1 MEITYNLTEEDFLH
15 FNMFHLKHSKSAIQS
30 LNVQRFLTPVFFILM
45 AFLLSKFGNIPFLE
59 LFIVFSITSILWI
72 IFYPWYF
79 YNTVTRRMKKMFK
92 EGKNVGLLG
101 EHVLSLNEEG
111 LVESSA
117 NGQIKVNWSGI
128 TDFKEDEQYFYLY
141 NSSVSAYIIPK
152 RDLINSEEV
161 ENFLKGKVFNYIR

>member
-45 AFLLSKFGNIPFLE
+45 AFLLSEFGNIPFLE
-59 LFIVFSITSILWI
+59 LFIVFLITSILWI

-101 EHVLSLNEEG
+101 EHVLTLNEEG

-128 TDFKEDEQYFYLY
+128 TDYKEDEQYFYLY

-152 RDLINSEEV
+152 RDLNNSEEV
-161 ENFLKGKVFNYIR
+161 ENFLKGKVSII